1 MEEARSLEIVLPQLT
16 TQEGNTCE
24 EIKEDSSQTCTEF
37 KGEKN
42 NKQKTWRK
50 AYSIGENIVQYSKGM
65 FNERT
70 KIELQHTSME
80 RAL

>member
-1 MEEARSLEIVLPQLT
+1 MEEAQSLAIILPQLT
-16 TQEGNTCE
+16 VQGGNTCE

-42 NKQKTWRK
+42 NKQKPQRK
-50 AYSIGENIVQYSKGM
+50 AYSIGKGIVQYSKGM

-80 RAL
+80 